1 MTREEKFINY
11 LEGLKS
17 AGNAELLESISIG
30 FKSLL
35 EYRVGGSPSEKSV
48 DIMESEDDI
57 LSAIDIGD
65 DIGSDSEMIDE
76 DIPLDESTS
85 AIKSSIYGKNS
96 SKARNAAYQEEQK
109 EGMRAGIKKAGA
121 NLGAAAEMWNRQ
133 QESYGKKRLDESGGV
148 SEEGNTL
155 DEPMLEVGESE
166 LKGKLSSSL
175 LRLVDD
181 LVETK
186 IRKMSDMIDRQ
197 KLVTSED
204 QKVKYLDAMR
214 GNLWRENL
222 LEKGIDPSTAKGLIP
237 SINESLEDANA
248 VLLDFV
254 DTAFKIFSIDRIL

>member
-1 MTREEKFINY
+1 
-11 LEGLKS
+11 
-17 AGNAELLESISIG
+17 
-30 FKSLL
+30 
-35 EYRVGGSPSEKSV
+35 
-48 DIMESEDDI
+48 MESEEDI
-57 LSAIDIGD
+57 D
-65 DIGSDSEMIDE
+65 SDSEMIDE

-133 QESYGKKRLDESGGV
+133 QESYGKKRLDESDGGV
-148 SEEGNTL
+148 SEESNTL
-155 DEPMLEVGESE
+155 DDPMLEVGESE

-175 LRLVDD
+175 LRLVDE

-222 LEKGIDPSTAKGLIP
+222 LDKGIDPSTAKGLIP
-237 SINESLEDANA
+237 SINESIEDAIA